1 MKRMDP
7 ANLERVAQVDPFVD
21 ARPVKRDGQVAA
33 VIALRIA
40 QQEGLG
46 VVGVVLIQPRTR
58 RVATRS
64 AIDAQRK
71 RESQA
76 RCANAVDQRLGLARL
91 LACTRVMPSSI
102 ARRRACAASTSQF
115 PKSDSNCVG
124 SAVLSCTWS
133 PRAATVKVHKDGDR
147 TPHVR
152 ARCQRRNVTWCN
164 ASRTSGG
171 RASSLT
177 SQTKWAPTAT

>member
-33 VIALRIA
+33 VITLRIA

-91 LACTRVMPSSI
+91 HGVHASDAVIDS
-102 ARRRACAASTSQF
+102 AA
-115 PKSDSNCVG
+115 
-124 SAVLSCTWS
+124 
-133 PRAATVKVHKDGDR
+133 
-147 TPHVR
+147 
-152 ARCQRRNVTWCN
+152 
-164 ASRTSGG
+164 
-171 RASSLT
+171 
-177 SQTKWAPTAT
+177 